1 MGPVSISRALTE
13 EFAARWLA
21 AHPHG
26 RLVERDLATTAI
38 PPIDA
43 AWIAANYTPRCERT
57 AAQHELLALSTELTA
72 ELLAADAV
80 VAGVPMHNW
89 GPPASFKLWA
99 DQIVR
104 FGETLAITPDGLR
117 GTLAHK
123 RITCIVTAGR
133 HFIAHADRD
142 HVGPWLRTFFGHL
155 GADVATVFVDGT
167 ADVRHRRIERGAFLD
182 RHRATIDALTET

>member
-1 MGPVSISRALTE
+1 MGVASISRALTE

-21 AHPHG
+21 AHPDG
-26 RLVERDLATTAI
+26 RIVERDLASTAI

-43 AWIAANYTPRCERT
+43 AWIAANYTPKPERT
-57 AAQHELLALSTELTA
+57 AEQHELLAVSTRLTA

-89 GPPASFKLWA
+89 GPPAIFKLWA

-117 GTLAHK
+117 GTLAHQ

-133 HFIAHADRD
+133 HFAAHARRD

-155 GADVATVFVDGT
+155 GADIATVFVDGT
-167 ADVRHRRIERGAFLD
+167 ADVRHRRIERDAFVE
-182 RHRATIDALTET
+182 RHRPTIDALVT